1 MERIIPILE
10 QETNLPVKPFGID
23 SLDECIIYTMVPQTD
38 DGAVQTWRLELRLI
52 TKTLARADELKTK
65 ILSALV
71 NKGDSQKIN
80 GILNCELNGGGCMED
95 PNGTIH
101 TLMYLYI
108 TEKSEVK

>member
-10 QETNLPVKPFGID
+10 EVTNLPVRPFGID
-23 SLDECIIYTMVPQTD
+23 SLDECLIYTMVPQTD

-52 TKTLARADELKTK
+52 TKTLAKADELKTK

-71 NKGDSQKIN
+71 NKGDSQKIK
-80 GILNCELNGGGCMED
+80 GILDCRLNGGGCMED
-95 PNGTIH
+95 PNKTIH
-101 TLMYLYI
+101 TIMYLYI